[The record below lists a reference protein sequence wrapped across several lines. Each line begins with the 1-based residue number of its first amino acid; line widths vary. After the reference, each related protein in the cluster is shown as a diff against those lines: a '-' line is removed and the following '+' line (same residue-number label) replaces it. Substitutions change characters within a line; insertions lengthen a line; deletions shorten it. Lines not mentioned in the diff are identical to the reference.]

1 MAITPHQHLLA
12 RGRGLHPGSVA
23 ALQHGSS
30 APACMKQDLIL
41 PYFAQ
46 TLEAHCCALCRFRQ
60 RKCTTA
66 LQKVPKACTM
76 GCKETSITLTQGDAR
91 VGGSS
96 MLKFCSARR
105 SGSHRIGRLYRAA
118 ARSTMSRSCATKK
131 SRAKLWD
138 VQLMTQQTHSEHS
151 TMHAWLSQHAQRP
164 CAHQSRGR
172 RLTCQNS
179 DEGVLGTESLI

>member
-1 MAITPHQHLLA
+1 MMAFCLTEKIAFLLLTVVASKPHQHLLA
-12 RGRGLHPGSVA
+12 RGQGWHPGSVA

-30 APACMKQDLIL
+30 APACIKQDLIFL
-41 PYFAQ
+41 YF
-46 TLEAHCCALCRFRQ
+46 CRDFGGALLHPLQIWQ

-66 LQKVPKACTM
+66 LQKVPKACTRS
-76 GCKETSITLTQGDAR
+76 CKETSITLTQGDAR

-131 SRAKLWD
+131 
-138 VQLMTQQTHSEHS
+138 
-151 TMHAWLSQHAQRP
+151 
-164 CAHQSRGR
+164 
-172 RLTCQNS
+172 
-179 DEGVLGTESLI
+179 

>member
-1 MAITPHQHLLA
+1 MFSLSASANHCPAHEMYRDDGLLFDVIKFAFLLLTVVASTPHQHLLA
-12 RGRGLHPGSVA
+12 RGRGWRPGSVA

-105 SGSHRIGRLYRAA
+105 SGSHRIGKLYRAA
-118 ARSTMSRSCATKK
+118 ARSTISRSCATEKW
-131 SRAKLWD
+131 S
-138 VQLMTQQTHSEHS
+138 
-151 TMHAWLSQHAQRP
+151 
-164 CAHQSRGR
+164 
-172 RLTCQNS
+172 
-179 DEGVLGTESLI
+179 